1 MGKKN
6 RKKTETEIAAPAPA
20 TGSQSR
26 KSSPSELKKTILAI
40 AVFGV
45 VVAGIVGGTYWMMR
59 GRDATAA
66 DVPVKANGFLTIT
79 PQQAKSLIETRP
91 ELLLIDV
98 RSPEEFAE
106 GALPGSKLIPFWE
119 FTKGVPDIPKDK
131 PILLVCAVGGRS
143 YGVGRLLAAKGYPEV
158 YNLKGGL
165 SAWIEERV
173 PLPARR

>member
-6 RKKTETEIAAPAPA
+6 RKKTEAEIAPPSQTA
-20 TGSQSR
+20 GSQSGTAT
-26 KSSPSELKKTILAI
+26 PSDTKKTLLVL
-40 AVFGV
+40 AVFVLV
-45 VVAGIVGGTYWMMR
+45 VSGIVGGTYWMMR

-66 DVPVKANGFLTIT
+66 DAPVKAKGFLTIT
-79 PQQAKSLIETRP
+79 PREAKTLIETRP

-98 RSPEEFAE
+98 RSPEEFAQ
-106 GALPGSKLIPFWE
+106 GALPGSQLIPFWE
-119 FTKGVPDIPKDK
+119 FTKGVPAIPKDK

-165 SAWIEERV
+165 SAWIEQQV
-173 PLPARR
+173 PLPVRQ